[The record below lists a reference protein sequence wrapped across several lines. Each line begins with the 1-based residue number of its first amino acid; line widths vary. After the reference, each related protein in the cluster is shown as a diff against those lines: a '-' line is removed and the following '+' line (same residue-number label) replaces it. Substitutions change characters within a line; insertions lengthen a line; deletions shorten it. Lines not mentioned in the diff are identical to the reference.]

1 MNGLIYVDG
10 TFRPAA
16 DAAVSVLDHGL
27 LYGDGI
33 FEGIRAY
40 NGRVFRLERHVER
53 LCDSAKAIRLDL
65 PMPPADIA
73 HVVVEACRQNRIQ
86 DGYIRLLV
94 TRGVGD
100 LTLSPRSCT
109 TPTLIVIAREV
120 APLFSSTRALSARG
134 GTASSARGGTGDG
147 IAVITSAFRRN
158 PPDAVSPSIKSLNYL
173 NNVLARL
180 EAHDCGADE
189 AILLDRDGYVAE
201 GTADNVFIVTERALV
216 TPPTST
222 NLHGITRETILRL
235 AGELGIRT
243 EERRFALF
251 DLWTAR
257 EAFICGTF
265 AEVVPI
271 RSVDGRVIGTG
282 EPGATTRRLMAAYGE
297 LVRSAGTPI
306 YDGTTVPSGVVAGS
320 RV

>member
-16 DAAVSVLDHGL
+16 EAAVNVLDHGL

-40 NGRVFRLERHVER
+40 NGRVFRLDRHIER
-53 LCDSAKAIRLDL
+53 LFDSAKAIRLDL
-65 PMPPADIA
+65 PLSPHD
-73 HVVVEACRQNRIQ
+73 VEQRVLETCRQNEIQ
-86 DGYIRLLV
+86 DGYIRLVV
-94 TRGVGD
+94 TRGIGD
-100 LTLSPRSCT
+100 LSVSPRSCV
-109 TPTLIVIAREV
+109 TPALVIIAREV
-120 APLFSSTRALSARG
+120 APLFGHEPRG
-134 GTASSARGGTGDG
+134 IS
-147 IAVITSAFRRN
+147 VITSAFRRN

-180 EAHDCGADE
+180 EAHDAGADE
-189 AILLDRDGYVAE
+189 AILLDREGYVAE
-201 GTADNVFIVTERALV
+201 GSADNVFIVTERALV
-216 TPPTST
+216 TPPTPT

-235 AGELGIRT
+235 AEELAIRV

-265 AEVVPI
+265 AEVAPI
-271 RSVDGRVIGTG
+271 ASVDRRVIGSG
-282 EPGATTRRLMAAYGE
+282 HPGPTTRRIMAAYGE
-297 LVRSAGTPI
+297 LVRSSGTPI
-306 YDGTTVPSGVVAGS
+306 YEGTTVPGGVVAGS